1 MARTANLIVEIVYW
15 WSFWS
20 KEQVVIMDVFVSVD
34 NESFKILVNFEFRYG
49 IWSDPF
55 VKECITFPRQER
67 DKLIF
72 FVYSRV
78 WPLTPLFLTFYEPA
92 RSIKHNLV
100 LKSAPLHWKF
110 RYKNKIVWLLEET
123 SLVIVAAIFL
133 LLCPCC
139 INLSI

>member
-49 IWSDPF
+49 ICSDPF

-72 FVYSRV
+72 
-78 WPLTPLFLTFYEPA
+78 LFIQEFDL
-92 RSIKHNLV
+92 
-100 LKSAPLHWKF
+100 
-110 RYKNKIVWLLEET
+110 
-123 SLVIVAAIFL
+123 
-133 LLCPCC
+133 
-139 INLSI
+139 